1 MLWSRLVEP
10 GDRAACRFVHG
21 LGAEA
26 AARAV
31 VAGDDSRVEQR
42 WRARLAVSDV
52 RQDLRR
58 LERVNGRVVIP
69 GDDEWPVL
77 LDDLGDRAPFCLWV
91 RGPAELGRDGRRTV
105 AVVGAR
111 AASTYGDY
119 VASEL
124 GFGLADRGITVV
136 SGAAHGIDAAAHRGA
151 LASGRTSA
159 IASGGTTIAVLAGG
173 VDRSYPRGNYRLIE
187 QIAGCG
193 NVVSE
198 SPPGCAPT
206 RWRFVQRNRLIAALT
221 GATVV
226 VEAALRSGT
235 SITAREAA
243 DLGRQVGA
251 VPGPVTSPA
260 SAGCHE
266 LLRNGAVCV
275 TRAEEAVELVS
286 GIGEGLERRMPTPDA
301 EHDGLPPDDLRVLD
315 AVPLRRPARTETVAR
330 TAGLDPARTASALTL
345 LEMRGLVR
353 GGVAGWVR
361 SRPAPARRA

>member
-10 GDRAACRFVHG
+10 GDRAACRFAHA
-21 LGAEA
+21 LGVEA

-31 VAGDDSRVEQR
+31 MDGEDPRVEQR
-42 WRARLAVSDV
+42 WRVRLAGADV
-52 RQDLRR
+52 RVDLRR
-58 LERVNGRVVIP
+58 LERVDGRVVIP
-69 GDDEWPVL
+69 GDDEWPAV
-77 LDDLGDRAPFCLWV
+77 LDDLDDRAPFCLWV
-91 RGPAELGRDGRRTV
+91 RGPVDLGRSGRRTV

-111 AASTYGDY
+111 AASPYGEQ
-119 VASEL
+119 VASGL

-136 SGAAHGIDAAAHRGA
+136 SGAAYGIDAAAHRGA
-151 LASGRTSA
+151 LAA
-159 IASGGTTIAVLAGG
+159 AGTTVAILACG
-173 VDRSYPRGNYRLIE
+173 VDRPYPRGNHRLIE
-187 QIAGCG
+187 QIAGSG

-243 DLGRQVGA
+243 DLGREVGA
-251 VPGPVTSPA
+251 VPGPVTSPS

-266 LLRNGAVCV
+266 LLRNGAVCI
-275 TRAEEAVELVS
+275 TRTEEAVELVS
-286 GIGEGLERRMPTPDA
+286 GIGEGLAQRPPTPVA
-301 EHDGLPPDDLRVLD
+301 EHDGLSPDGVRVLD
-315 AVPLRRPARTETVAR
+315 AVPLRRPAPAGTVAR
-330 TAGLDPARTASALTL
+330 TAGLDPVQVASTLAL
-345 LEMRGLVR
+345 LEIRGLVR
-353 GGVAGWVR
+353 ADAAGWVR